1 MVNYHFIDVLVN
13 LVLAIIM
20 FGLGLSLTFHDFKRI
35 FINPKAIITSLTV
48 QVFFIPLLAF
58 GIAMV
63 SGLSPEAKV
72 GIVLVS
78 ACASGASSNLI
89 THLVRGNVALAISMT
104 TLNSLITL
112 VTLPFIVSVSLFFF
126 LGKESHIALPVGET
140 IFQIVLV
147 TLVPALLGIYIRRVY
162 TRFAIFMERP
172 LKFILPLL
180 LGLVFTI
187 KIFSAENQG
196 GSGITFAEGVAIFPF
211 VLLLNILAML
221 AGYYISKL
229 MKLDFRNQYTIAIE
243 VGLHNTALALLVAG
257 TILQSPEMEKP
268 ALVYALFTFFSA
280 FLFIYLIKGKRIF
293 DTMPEIKAGK
303 RRAMLKV
310 RIKKGRILQH
320 EQLDIHSKK
329 ISH

>member
-1 MVNYHFIDVLVN
+1 MGNYHFIDVLVN
-13 LVLAIIM
+13 MVLAIIM

-35 FINPKAIITSLTV
+35 FINPRAIITSLTV
-48 QVFFIPLLAF
+48 QIIFIPLLAF
-58 GIAMV
+58 GIALV
-63 SGLSPEAKV
+63 SGLSPEVKV

-126 LGKESHIALPVGET
+126 LGRESHIALPLGET

-147 TLVPALLGIYIRRVY
+147 TLVPAMLGVYIRRVY
-162 TRFAIFMERP
+162 TRFALIMERP
-172 LKFILPLL
+172 LKFILPVL
-180 LGLVFTI
+180 LGLVFAI
-187 KIFSAENQG
+187 KIFSDESQG
-196 GSGITFAEGVAIFPF
+196 GSGITVAEGLAIFPF
-211 VLLLNILAML
+211 VLLLNLLAML

-280 FLFIYLIKGKRIF
+280 ILFIYAIKGRRIF
-293 DTMPEIKAGK
+293 DAMPEKRAGK
-303 RRAMLKV
+303 RRVMLKV
-310 RIKKGRILQH
+310 RIKKGRTPRH
-320 EQLDIHSKK
+320 ERLNIHAK
-329 ISH
+329 